1 MPVLR
6 RPEQPH
12 TVTLPPRTAHHAG
25 RTNVL
30 VVGGGPAGTAAA
42 YAAADAGAD
51 VVLVERYAFLGG
63 NATVAL
69 VMPLM
74 SFHNE
79 HKQAV
84 FGADGPGDRLLPSD
98 HGEGEAVVAGF
109 LWRLL
114 GRLTERG
121 GCIPPSLETGY
132 TVPFD
137 PEIFKLVLLDMLDE
151 AGVHLLFHSFASAA
165 LPLED
170 GWRVVFE
177 TKSGP
182 VAIDADVVVDGTGD
196 GDVAASC
203 GAPFEVGR
211 PEDGRVQPMTLMF
224 RMADFARPRF
234 AEYVRA
240 HPDQWRGVHGLWDL
254 VQEATAAGEL
264 RLPRE
269 DILFFGTPHPREIAV
284 NSTRVTGALG
294 IDVWDLSRAEWTAR
308 RQLAQIDHFLRSRV
322 PGFEEAYAVQSG
334 TQIGVRETRR
344 VMGDYR
350 LTGYDI
356 LDARSFP
363 DVVAHGAYPI
373 DIHNPEG
380 SGTVIRRVPRGRFY
394 DIPLRCLLPRE
405 TDRLLVAGRC
415 ISGSH
420 VAHSSYRVMP
430 IAMATGQAAGIC
442 AALATRVGRSPREVP
457 YALVQ
462 QELLRQG
469 ARLRVPDDG
478 HAPGRGD
485 LAGRAPG
492 SAAAP

>member
-1 MPVLR
+1 MPILQ
-6 RPEQPH
+6 RPGQPR
-12 TVTLPPRTAHHAG
+12 TVTLPPRSAQHAG
-25 RTNVL
+25 RTDVL

-42 YAAADAGAD
+42 HAAADAGAD

-84 FGADGPGDRLLPSD
+84 FSEDGQGDRLLPTD
-98 HGEGEAVVAGF
+98 HGEGEPVVAGF

-114 GRLTERG
+114 DRLDASG
-121 GCIPPSLETGY
+121 GCIRPSLETGY

-151 AGVHLLFHSFASAA
+151 AGVRLLFHSFASTV
-165 LPLED
+165 LPLGD

-182 VAIDADVVVDGTGD
+182 VVIDAGVVVDGTGD
-196 GDVAASC
+196 GDVAAAC

-211 PEDGRVQPMTLMF
+211 PEDALVQPMTLMF
-224 RMADFARPRF
+224 RVADFARPRF

-264 RLPRE
+264 QLPRE
-269 DILFFGTPHPREIAV
+269 DILFFGTPHPRELAV

-294 IDVWDLSRAEWTAR
+294 IDVWDLSRAECAAR
-308 RQLAQIDHFLRSRV
+308 RQLAQIDRFLRSRV
-322 PGFEEAYAVQSG
+322 PGFEESYVVQSG
-334 TQIGVRETRR
+334 VQIGVRETRR
-344 VMGDYR
+344 ITGDYQ

-356 LDARSFP
+356 LDARAFP

-380 SGTVIRRVPRGRFY
+380 SGTVLKRVPRGRFY
-394 DIPLRCLLPRE
+394 DIPLRCLLPRD

-415 ISGSH
+415 ISGTH

-430 IAMATGQAAGIC
+430 IAMATGQAAGVC
-442 AALATRVGRSPREVP
+442 AALATRSGRSPRDVP

-462 QELLRQG
+462 GELRRQG
-469 ARLRVPDDG
+469 ARLRVGDDS
-478 HAPGRGD
+478 P
-485 LAGRAPG
+485 
-492 SAAAP
+492 AATPA

>member
-6 RPEQPH
+6 RPEEPR
-12 TVTLPPRTAHHAG
+12 TVTVPARAAQHAG
-25 RTNVL
+25 RTDVL

-42 YAAADAGAD
+42 YAAAEAGAD
-51 VVLVERYAFLGG
+51 VILVERYAFLGG

-79 HKQAV
+79 HRQAV
-84 FGADGPGDRLLPSD
+84 FVEDGAGDRLLPTD
-98 HGEGEAVVAGF
+98 HGEGEPVVAGF

-114 GRLTERG
+114 DRLTACG
-121 GCIPPSLETGY
+121 GCVPPSLETGY

-137 PEIFKLVLLDMLDE
+137 PELFKLVLLDMLDE
-151 AGVHLLFHSFASAA
+151 AGVRMLFHSFASAA
-165 LPLED
+165 LPLAD

-182 VAIDADVVVDGTGD
+182 VVIDAGVVVDGTGD

-254 VQEATAAGEL
+254 VREATEAGEL

-269 DILFFGTPHPREIAV
+269 DVLFFGTPHPHELSV

-308 RQLAQIDHFLRSRV
+308 RQMAEIDRFLRSRV

-344 VMGDYR
+344 VLGDYR

-356 LDARSFP
+356 LDARAFP

-394 DIPLRCLLPRE
+394 DIPLRCLLPTG

-442 AALATRVGRSPREVP
+442 AALATRLGRSPREVP

-462 QELLRQG
+462 QELGRQG
-469 ARLRVPDDG
+469 ARLRVG
-478 HAPGRGD
+478 GPGGVP
-485 LAGRAPG
+485 AGESSPVEK
-492 SAAAP
+492 